1 MKIMKRL
8 STAVKALRGFEDY
21 DDQKWLDY
29 TGGGI
34 TKAGLRINEVNSL
47 SISAIYSAINIIAG
61 TIASIPKAIYREL
74 KSGGKE
80 KAKDHPLYD
89 RLHNKPNNS
98 NMTSWQW
105 IFSSLVHK
113 YLWGNWYTQIDT
125 KSYRDRELI
134 PLLPDRTYLDPEK
147 KDRYVTMEKGKTIYI
162 AKEKILHIPHFSL
175 DGISG
180 KGVIHYAR
188 ESLGISKALDEFAGS
203 FFGSG
208 IHPGGFVEIAGGM
221 EKETRNELQ
230 KDFNEKYRGLG
241 KLFSAIFLTGGAK
254 WNKEEIDPERAQALQ
269 SRQFSV
275 IEVSRWMN
283 LPPHIMRELS
293 RATYS
298 NIEQQ
303 GIELVIYSFL
313 PLTSQIEQAMN
324 IAFFDDEER
333 KDHYVKFELKGLLRG
348 DIQAR
353 TEFYKAMLDRGV
365 YNADQ
370 VLDLEDENPQPDGLG
385 KIYHVPLNMI
395 NKELIMS
402 PQPLTIENKS
412 APIVVKRDLKPAIQ
426 QRSAALRRKIT
437 ISYKSLFDEYGKK
450 IVKKEVDAIRG
461 AIEEMLSQKGIVD
474 FNNWLENYYRDF
486 GKEIDKHASPLISS
500 YAAAVLP
507 VAQDEINSD
516 FDISPQYQDFQRE
529 YKDYF
534 TARHI
539 KSSQGQLGAVIRDA
553 QEAGEN
559 EAEALEQRLTEW
571 EEKRP
576 GKITMRET
584 IRAESAFARSVF
596 ALSGISKIRSIAYGT
611 NCPYCQALDGK
622 VIGIDDFFLTKGDFQ
637 PEGAKEPLKV
647 TSNRSHPSYHEGCD
661 CGIMASI

>member
-1 MKIMKRL
+1 MKIINRL
-8 STAVKALRGFEDY
+8 SAAVKALRGFEDY

-34 TKAGLRINEVNSL
+34 TKAGIRINEVNSL

-80 KAKDHPLYD
+80 KARDHPLYD

-98 NMTSWQW
+98 NLTSWQW
-105 IFSSLVHK
+105 IFTQLVHK
-113 YLWGNWYTQIDT
+113 YIWGNWYTQIDT

-134 PLLPDRTYLDPEK
+134 PLLPDRTWFDK
-147 KDRYVTMEKGKTIYI
+147 DKDRYVTRNKKDGREIYI
-162 AKEKILHIPHFSL
+162 TKEEMLHIPHFSL

-188 ESLGISKALDEFAGS
+188 ESLGISKALDIFAGS

-208 IHPGGFVEIAGGM
+208 IHPGGFVEVPG
-221 EKETRNELQ
+221 ELKKEPRDELQ
-230 KDFNEKYRGLG
+230 KDFNKKYRGLG
-241 KLFSAIFLTGGAK
+241 KLYSAIFLTGGAK
-254 WNKEEIDPERAQALQ
+254 WKKEEIDPEKAQALE

-313 PLTSQIEQAMN
+313 PLTTQIEQAMN
-324 IAFFDDEER
+324 IVFFDNEER

-348 DIQAR
+348 DIKAR

-395 NKELIMS
+395 NKELIVS
-402 PQPLTIENKS
+402 PQPLTINENKS
-412 APIVVKRDLKPAIQ
+412 NSIAKRGLSPTAQK
-426 QRSAALRRKIT
+426 RSAALRRKIT
-437 ISYKSLFDEYGKK
+437 ISYKGQFDEYGKK

-461 AIEEMLSQKGIVD
+461 AIEEMLSQKGIVE
-474 FNNWLENYYRDF
+474 FNNWL
-486 GKEIDKHASPLISS
+486 KIS
-500 YAAAVLP
+500 
-507 VAQDEINSD
+507 
-516 FDISPQYQDFQRE
+516 F
-529 YKDYF
+529 
-534 TARHI
+534 
-539 KSSQGQLGAVIRDA
+539 
-553 QEAGEN
+553 
-559 EAEALEQRLTEW
+559 
-571 EEKRP
+571 
-576 GKITMRET
+576 
-584 IRAESAFARSVF
+584 
-596 ALSGISKIRSIAYGT
+596 
-611 NCPYCQALDGK
+611 C
-622 VIGIDDFFLTKGDFQ
+622 
-637 PEGAKEPLKV
+637 
-647 TSNRSHPSYHEGCD
+647 
-661 CGIMASI
+661 